1 MEKNSIIK
9 AIGDYWDKQSST
21 FDKEHDTENIPAW
34 MNILETLLGSDK
46 SKNVLDLGTGT
57 GFLANMTAKLGY
69 PTVGMDLSQEMMR
82 YGVRHAAA
90 SGSSAIYM
98 VGNALDLPLME
109 NTVDSIV
116 NARLIWTLISPD
128 EMISEWFRVLKPG
141 GTIFCFN
148 RMEDGVGLKSSSDKP
163 FIYDAADVD
172 AGLVVKNAS
181 MQELTDLLLRNGFE
195 DVEIRKLPGL
205 TRPEFDYQTWHVL
218 IGKKPVSR
226 RYTEE
231 VGISNFWDKA
241 AAEYE
246 AAHELAD
253 KPIWQKVLAALIG
266 SDKEQYIL
274 DVATGTGMIANMLGA
289 YGYVNVTGADISE
302 GMMRIAIDHA
312 REQNTKAGFIY
323 GNAIELPFAEDTFD
337 IIINSRLLW
346 TLSEPESAIKEW
358 YRVLKPGGK
367 VIAINELEEG
377 GIQCSSIENYQAKT
391 QVSEFPF
398 ANACREQ
405 ILDVFR
411 KAGLSNVS
419 VNPMP
424 GCHMVTSDRE
434 NWFAFIGTKQLCG

>member
-21 FDKEHDTENIPAW
+21 FDKEHDTEDISAW
-34 MNILETLLGSDK
+34 MNTLEALLGNDK
-46 SKNVLDLGTGT
+46 RKNVLDLGTGT
-57 GFLANMTAKLGY
+57 GFLSNMTARLGY
-69 PTVGMDLSQEMMR
+69 PTVGMDLSKEMMR

-90 SGSSAIYM
+90 CGSGAMYM
-98 VGNALDLPLME
+98 VGNALELPLMD

-128 EMISEWFRVLKPG
+128 EMITEWFRVLKPG
-141 GTIFCFN
+141 GSIYCFN
-148 RMEDGVGLKSSSDKP
+148 RMEDGVGLKSSTSKP
-163 FIYDAADVD
+163 FMYDAADVD
-172 AGLVVKNAS
+172 AGLVVKDAS

-195 DVEIRKLPGL
+195 DAEIRRLPGL
-205 TRPEFDYQTWHVL
+205 TRPKFDYQTWHVL
-218 IGKKPVSR
+218 IGKKPVSK
-226 RYTEE
+226 RYSET
-231 VGISNFWDKA
+231 VGIADFWDKA

-253 KPIWQKVLAALIG
+253 KSVWQKVLAELIG
-266 SDKEQYIL
+266 ADKEQYIL

-312 REQNTKAGFIY
+312 KEQNTKTSFIY
-323 GNAIELPFAEDTFD
+323 GNAMELPFAENMFD

-346 TLSEPESAIKEW
+346 TLSEPENAIKEW
-358 YRVLKPGGK
+358 YRILKPGGK
-367 VIAINELEEG
+367 VIAINELEEE
-377 GIQCSSIENYQAKT
+377 GIQCVSIENYQAKT

-398 ANACREQ
+398 ANASREQ
-405 ILDVFR
+405 IVESFE
-411 KAGLSNVS
+411 KAGFNNMSI
-419 VNPMP
+419 NPMT

-434 NWFAFIGTKQLCG
+434 NWYAFVGAK